1 MVFRPAGK
9 PKRQTFTHTC
19 PFPCSLSCSTSFFLC
34 HCLSHCYDATSL
46 HFERCNVVFS
56 RTAVYA
62 VHECTEMHC
71 RCARTQILFTERGF
85 FLSFSSSFEA
95 IFSARRRREY
105 KEACWGL
112 LVVVGKFHFLL
123 RPCHAMRVICVLH
136 GPFSYGGVLFL
147 SLGLS
152 LFSGSKNPS

>member
-71 RCARTQILFTERGF
+71 RCARTQILFTEQF
-85 FLSFSSSFEA
+85 FLF
-95 IFSARRRREY
+95 
-105 KEACWGL
+105 
-112 LVVVGKFHFLL
+112 FLL
-123 RPCHAMRVICVLH
+123 QLK
-136 GPFSYGGVLFL
+136 PFSVLEEDGSIKRPAGVSWSWSVSFIF
-147 SLGLS
+147 
-152 LFSGSKNPS
+152 FSDLAMPCA